1 MMVEPSMNHF
11 ILKGQDYTQEEH
23 ESSYILQTL
32 LEAYKGGR
40 L

>member
-1 MMVEPSMNHF
+1 MVVEASKIHFVLQGQNHS
-11 ILKGQDYTQEEH
+11 QEKH
-23 ESSYILQTL
+23 ESNYILQTL

>member
-1 MMVEPSMNHF
+1 MVEASKNHF
-11 ILKGQDYTQEEH
+11 ILKGQDYTQEGH
-23 ESSYILQTL
+23 ESWYILQTL